1 MLRRP
6 PRSTRTATLFP
17 YTTLFRSLE
26 PDPLSGI
33 ATRQAAACGCGDRRA
48 AAGAVGGVHLFRAR
62 TGRTQPRHPGGV
74 ATDPVGATRG
84 SEPSVPGLLDRH
96 SPEDG
101 RSEERRGGK
110 AVSVRVDS
118 GWSRIIKKKKKKH
131 V

>member
-84 SEPSVPGLLDRH
+84 SEPSVPGLLDRQ

-101 RSEERRGGK
+101 LKGAYCTAGIHRPRTLGEIRR
-110 AVSVRVDS
+110 ASCRESVLS
-118 GWSRIIKKKKKKH
+118 
-131 V
+131 

>member
-74 ATDPVGATRG
+74 ATDPVRSDEHT
-84 SEPSVPGLLDRH
+84 SELQSLMRI
-96 SPEDG
+96 SY
-101 RSEERRGGK
+101 
-110 AVSVRVDS
+110 AVF
-118 GWSRIIKKKKKKH
+118 
-131 V
+131 